1 MTSLQINV
9 DDQSKDQT
17 SYIRISSSL
26 RLSSQPMPERVQSST
41 QIFLELEDFSAQAG
55 DMLLIHKMKLFTEW
69 LQNTFGCYI
78 GAQRR

>member
-55 DMLLIHKMKLFTEW
+55 DMLLIHKMKLFT
-69 LQNTFGCYI
+69 
-78 GAQRR
+78 